1 MTMRT
6 TTQMTTRMATHLD
19 EAVPHW
25 QFGERHATFVR
36 APADRVYAALR
47 AVTAGEI
54 FLFRTLTYLR
64 RLGRSSAESILNA
77 PPGAPILDVALRTG
91 FHLIAEEPGREL
103 VVGMYVIKP
112 DRALAAMNFLLLPV
126 DGGIRLTTETRIY
139 AKDAAARRTFGWY
152 WWLIRP
158 GSGFIRHMWLRA
170 IRHRAERD

>member
-1 MTMRT
+1 
-6 TTQMTTRMATHLD
+6 MTTRMSTHLD

-25 QFGERHATFVR
+25 QFGERHQTFVR

-54 FLFRTLTYLR
+54 FLFRTLTSLR
-64 RLGRSSAESILNA
+64 RFGRPLPASILDA
-77 PPGAPILDVALRTG
+77 PPDEPLLDVALRGG

-103 VVGMYVIKP
+103 VIGMYVIKP
-112 DRALAAMNFLLLPV
+112 DRALAAMNFLLLPAG
-126 DGGIRLTTETRIY
+126 DGIRLTTETRIY
-139 AKDAAARRTFGWY
+139 AKDDAARRSFRWY

-170 IRHRAERD
+170 IRRRAERS

>member
-1 MTMRT
+1 
-6 TTQMTTRMATHLD
+6 MATHLD

-25 QFGERHATFVR
+25 QFGERHETFVR
-36 APADRVYAALR
+36 APAGRVYAALR

-54 FLFRTLTYLR
+54 FLFRTLTAIR
-64 RLGRSSAESILNA
+64 RLGRSSPESILN
-77 PPGAPILDVALRTG
+77 PQPGAPILDVALRTG

-112 DRALAAMNFLLLPV
+112 DRALAAMNFLLLPL
-126 DGGIRLTTETRIY
+126 DGGVRLTTETRVH
-139 AKDAAARRTFGWY
+139 AKDDAARRSFRWY

-170 IRHRAERD
+170 IRHRAERE